1 MAERSIKELVM
12 GRNNWIFSQSFKG
25 AQSVAIILSIIKTGE
40 RNDLDPLKYIQY
52 LLEKL
57 PNETDIN
64 NQETLKAYLPWAE
77 EVQAACK

>member
-52 LLEKL
+52 
-57 PNETDIN
+57 THG
-64 NQETLKAYLPWAE
+64 AS
-77 EVQAACK
+77 